1 MYKCIC
7 LVVQWTHGALCRGA
21 QDNGEYAKAFWL
33 CAECCKSMENVAS
46 LKVAQQLNGTINQ
59 LYEETIQRLEGALQ
73 SVCNDFHA
81 NQYVK
86 VKTTYKLCVVG
97 LSDLCLMA

>member
-1 MYKCIC
+1 
-7 LVVQWTHGALCRGA
+7 
-21 QDNGEYAKAFWL
+21 
-33 CAECCKSMENVAS
+33 MEDVAS
-46 LKVAQQLNGTINQ
+46 LKVAQQLNSTINQ

-86 VKTTYKLCVVG
+86 VRSAYTMFWV
-97 LSDLCLMA
+97 CLVCTCAALYSTAMFCLKW